1 MVNDFKLPPLTG
13 EQMYSILSNL
23 GQRDGEVLKALNE
36 EIERE
41 LKNVSFME
49 IAEQLQA
56 SLQTIDDDEI
66 LDRYYANHRGF
77 YDQDDCAID
86 SYKDRLE
93 PFELVRIWLL
103 KGMGFL
109 QPSMKSSLKEL
120 FGIFKTTATL
130 WFLKS

>member
-1 MVNDFKLPPLTG
+1 MTNDLTLPPLTG

-23 GQRDGEVLKALNE
+23 GQRDGEVLKALSD

-93 PFELVRIWLL
+93 PFERKLAIYQ
-103 KGMGFL
+103 K
-109 QPSMKSSLKEL
+109 P
-120 FGIFKTTATL
+120 I
-130 WFLKS
+130 